1 MHGAVG
7 CSCSHIAVLKRAR
20 DEEWPNVMILE
31 DDFLST
37 LDAEAWEACLQRFFL
52 EVADYDVLLLA
63 YNLIRAA
70 PHGIGGVNRTLNAQT
85 TSGYVVHSCFYDAL
99 LDNFEKGLAQ
109 LKKAPHK
116 HGQFALDMYWKR
128 LQPSAQWFH
137 AAPAI
142 GTQRTSYSDIEKKLV
157 NYGV

>member
-1 MHGAVG
+1 MEHIHRIVYINLDHRTDRREEIERECRQLRVPEKKLIRFSAIKHVHGAVG

-31 DDFLST
+31 DD
-37 LDAEAWEACLQRFFL
+37 
-52 EVADYDVLLLA
+52 
-63 YNLIRAA
+63 
-70 PHGIGGVNRTLNAQT
+70 TLNAQT